1 MPGFRFSGASHRSV
15 CAVMPC
21 NSSWAVCLLSPRL
34 SSLTTALLLCLELPT
49 DGAMPTDGSSEEEV
63 EEGWEEEEA

>member
-34 SSLTTALLLCLELPT
+34 SSLSTACCRLATALLLCLELPT
-49 DGAMPTDGSSEEEV
+49 DGAMPTDGNS
-63 EEGWEEEEA
+63 EEEEA